1 VSAQS
6 SGSADRPL
14 RVTERDRRH
23 VAWIKQRLL
32 SDWGK
37 SALATNAEAAMRRI
51 LETEVRQLF
60 DAATLSAFIDKVSGD
75 PILSDTI
82 RPLFRASMLLSMA
95 RLREDPDKLGVYVS
109 DEAKELIEQLLS
121 QPNLLPEKF
130 VKRLLSHGAFEEI
143 SRDVL
148 DHALREFAEKID
160 PFKAEWGLPSLLK
173 LKGPFSLG
181 ISAVAKSIEAVRQE
195 FDKRVEPERKRFLAV
210 FARKSLEMVADF
222 MIKRSD
228 QPEFMALRR
237 ELFAWLLEQPATE
250 KTTELTERA
259 GHAIA
264 RHVSQLEATKRRRRA
279 QIDLVLTAHA
289 AQTLAQA
296 LSVYGARVTVDAKPF
311 VDAAWP
317 LVKVALD
324 TPEAES
330 FFLELVSSFPEAPL
344 RGDSFDDPG
353 SGGGSP

>member
-1 VSAQS
+1 VNEIT
-6 SGSADRPL
+6 D
-14 RVTERDRRH
+14 RDRRH
-23 VAWIKQRLL
+23 VAWIKDRLL

-37 SALATNAEAAMRRI
+37 SALASNAEAAMRRI
-51 LETEVRQLF
+51 LATEVRQLF

-109 DEAKELIEQLLS
+109 DEAKELIEKLLS

-130 VKRLLSHGAFEEI
+130 VKRLLAHGAFEEI
-143 SRDVL
+143 ARDVL

-210 FARKSLEMVADF
+210 FARKSLEMVAEF
-222 MIKRSD
+222 MIKRND
-228 QPEFMALRR
+228 QPEFVALRK
-237 ELFAWLLEQPATE
+237 ELFAWLLEQPVSELLSTASE
-250 KTTELTERA
+250 KTTELTEQA

-264 RHVSQLEATKRRRRA
+264 CHVSQLEATKRRRRA
-279 QIDLVLTAHA
+279 QIDLVLAAHA
-289 AQTLAQA
+289 SQTLAQA
-296 LSVYGARVTVDAKPF
+296 LSVYGAKVTVDAKPL
-311 VDAAWP
+311 VAAAWP
-317 LVKVALD
+317 LVKVALE
-324 TPEAES
+324 TPEADA
-330 FFLELVSSFPEAPL
+330 FFLELVSGFSE
-344 RGDSFDDPG
+344 GQS
-353 SGGGSP
+353 

>member
-1 VSAQS
+1 
-6 SGSADRPL
+6 
-14 RVTERDRRH
+14 
-23 VAWIKQRLL
+23 
-32 SDWGK
+32 
-37 SALATNAEAAMRRI
+37 MRRI
-51 LETEVRQLF
+51 LSTEVRQLF
-60 DAATLSAFIDKVSGD
+60 DGATLAALIEKVSGD
-75 PILSDTI
+75 PMLSETI

-109 DEAKELIEQLLS
+109 DEAKELVEKLLS

-130 VKRLLSHGAFEEI
+130 VKRLLAHGAFEEI
-143 SRDVL
+143 ARDVL

-210 FARKSLEMVADF
+210 FARKSLEMVAEF
-222 MIKRSD
+222 VIKRND
-228 QPEFMALRR
+228 QPEFVALRK
-237 ELFAWLLEQPATE
+237 ELFAWLLEQPVAELMSTASE
-250 KTTELTERA
+250 KATELTEQA

-289 AQTLAQA
+289 SQTLAQA
-296 LSVYGARVTVDAKPF
+296 LAVYGAKVTVDAKPL
-311 VDAAWP
+311 VAVAWP
-317 LVKVALD
+317 LLNVALE
-324 TPEAES
+324 TPEADA
-330 FFLELVSSFPEAPL
+330 FFLELVSGFTDQS
-344 RGDSFDDPG
+344 
-353 SGGGSP
+353 

>member
-1 VSAQS
+1 MNAPS
-6 SGSADRPL
+6 SGSAAELPRD
-14 RVTERDRRH
+14 TTDRDRRH
-23 VAWIKQRLL
+23 VAWIKARLL

-37 SALATNAEAAMRRI
+37 SALSTNAEAAMRRI
-51 LETEVRQLF
+51 LATEVRQLF
-60 DAATLSAFIDKVSGD
+60 DAASLSAFIDKMSGD
-75 PILSDTI
+75 PMLSDTI
-82 RPLFRASMLLSMA
+82 RPLLRASMLLSMA
-95 RLREDPDKLGVYVS
+95 RLREDPDRLGVYVS
-109 DEAKELIEQLLS
+109 DEAKVLIEELLS

-130 VKRLLSHGAFEEI
+130 VKRLLAHGAFEQI
-143 SRDVL
+143 ARDVL

-173 LKGPFSLG
+173 MKGPFSLG

-210 FARKSLEMVADF
+210 FARKSLEMVAEF
-222 MIKRSD
+222 MIKRND
-228 QPEFMALRR
+228 QPEFVALRK
-237 ELFAWLLEQPATE
+237 ELFAWLLEQPVTELMSTASE

-264 RHVSQLEATKRRRRA
+264 RHVSQMEATKRRRRA

-289 AQTLAQA
+289 SQTLAQA
-296 LSVYGARVTVDAKPF
+296 LSVYGARVTVDAKPL

-317 LVKVALD
+317 LVRVALD

-330 FFLELVSSFPEAPL
+330 FFLELVCGFPDAPN
-344 RGDSFDDPG
+344 DDQ
-353 SGGGSP
+353 S